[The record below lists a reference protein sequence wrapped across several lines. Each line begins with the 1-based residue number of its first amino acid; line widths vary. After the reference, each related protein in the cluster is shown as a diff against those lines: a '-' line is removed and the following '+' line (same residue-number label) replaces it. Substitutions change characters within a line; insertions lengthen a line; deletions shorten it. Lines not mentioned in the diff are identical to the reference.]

1 MLKRAGMK
9 DYYKILEVSRTATQ
23 KEIKKAYRKK
33 AQEWHPDKYSGDLT
47 KEDVEK
53 KMADIN
59 AAYEVLRNEET
70 RERYDQ
76 GHDPN
81 VIFQLI

>member
-1 MLKRAGMK
+1 MK
-9 DYYKILEVSRTATQ
+9 DYYKILGVSRSATQ

-33 AQEWHPDKYSGDLT
+33 AQEWHPDKYSGDLP
-47 KEDVEK
+47 KDEVEK

-59 AAYEVLRNEET
+59 AAYEVIGNEET
-70 RERYDQ
+70 REKYDQ

-81 VIFQLI
+81 VTLIDVGS

>member
-1 MLKRAGMK
+1 MK
-9 DYYKILEVSRTATQ
+9 DYYKILGVARSASQ

-33 AQEWHPDKYSGDLT
+33 AQEWHPDKYSGDLP
-47 KEDVEK
+47 KEEVEK

-59 AAYEVLRNEET
+59 AAYEVLGSEES
-70 RERYDQ
+70 REKYDQ

-81 VIFQLI
+81 VF